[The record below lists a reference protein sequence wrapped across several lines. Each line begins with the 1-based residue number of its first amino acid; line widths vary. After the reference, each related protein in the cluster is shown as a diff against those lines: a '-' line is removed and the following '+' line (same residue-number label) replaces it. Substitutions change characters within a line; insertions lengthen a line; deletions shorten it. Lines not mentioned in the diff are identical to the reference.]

1 MLVKAEFFD
10 KNYVFNPK
18 ASLTISV
25 KNSVS
30 NETKTFPL
38 ILNHTNYQ
46 VDLSSLVPS
55 EYTFTVTAT
64 NENISKSGSF
74 KILEYDVEQQFLN
87 ADVAKLQQLA
97 ANGEGKSYFISN
109 TSRLETD
116 LLNDPRFVNIQKSA
130 TNSLP
135 LIDWYYLLI
144 IIAISL
150 ALEWFLRK
158 YNGRI

>member
-1 MLVKAEFFD
+1 M
-10 KNYVFNPK
+10 
-18 ASLTISV
+18 
-25 KNSVS
+25 
-30 NETKTFPL
+30 
-38 ILNHTNYQ
+38 
-46 VDLSSLVPS
+46 
-55 EYTFTVTAT
+55 
-64 NENISKSGSF
+64 
-74 KILEYDVEQQFLN
+74 EYDVEQQFLN

-97 ANGEGKSYFISN
+97 ANSEGKSYFINN

-116 LLNDPRFVNIQKSA
+116 LLNDPRFVNIKKSA